1 MAPLLLGKVA
11 ADHERKEAIIQQSS
25 LEWMIVR
32 PPRLT
37 NGPRTGTY
45 RSGPEIQAAMVCPRV
60 SRADLADF
68 MLDQLTS
75 DTYLGKTPAIMY

>member
-1 MAPLLLGKVA
+1 VAPLLLGKVA

-25 LEWMIVR
+25 LEWVIVR

-37 NGPRTGTY
+37 NGRRTGAY
-45 RSGPEIQAAMVCPRV
+45 RSGPDIQATMVIPRV

>member
-1 MAPLLLGKVA
+1 VGDRPPATVDQGA
-11 ADHERKEAIIQQSS
+11 ADRRLPQ
-25 LEWMIVR
+25 R
-32 PPRLT
+32 PD
-37 NGPRTGTY
+37 
-45 RSGPEIQAAMVCPRV
+45 IQATMVIPRV